1 MYNTQISGP
10 VPSSYSNLQSLQT
23 FKAENC
29 LLDGDISALYAI
41 PTLKTLSVSGNAGI
55 SGSLEGAASLTNLEE
70 LYVSETSMTGT
81 LEDLG
86 AMFKL
91 RMFGAAEAG
100 FTGPLPE
107 SLPVSLVEI
116 DLTNV
121 PLNDTA
127 IPTNLGSLT
136 NIQKLRFTNNGLTGE
151 LPDIGA
157 WTSAIVV
164 DMANNRISGVLPE
177 AIGTWTSCKR
187 LTIPNCGKSLKHDA
201 PRGSFLSGGA

>member
-1 MYNTQISGP
+1 M
-10 VPSSYSNLQSLQT
+10 
-23 FKAENC
+23 
-29 LLDGDISALYAI
+29 
-41 PTLKTLSVSGNAGI
+41 SVSGNAGI
-55 SGSLEGAASLTNLEE
+55 SGSLEGAANLTNLEE

-86 AMFKL
+86 AMSKL
-91 RMFGAAEAG
+91 RMFNAAETG

-121 PLNDTA
+121 PLNGTA

-136 NIQKLRFTNNGLTGE
+136 NIQKIRFTNNDLTGV
-151 LPDIGA
+151 LPDISA
-157 WTSAIVV
+157 WSSAIVV
-164 DMANNRISGVLPE
+164 DMANNRISGVLPD

-187 LTIPNCGKSLKHDA
+187 LTIPNSGKSPVNSLLCTA
-201 PRGSFLSGGA
+201 TCALP